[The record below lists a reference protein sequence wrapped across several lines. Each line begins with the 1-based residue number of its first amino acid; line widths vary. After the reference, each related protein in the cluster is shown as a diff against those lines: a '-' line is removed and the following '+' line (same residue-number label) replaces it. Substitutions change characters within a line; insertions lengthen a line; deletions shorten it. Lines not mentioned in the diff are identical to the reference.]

1 MSLKELNLIA
11 MLGGIDDIDGWSQKP
26 WWAGIALIT

>member
-1 MSLKELNLIA
+1 
-11 MLGGIDDIDGWSQKP
+11 MLVGLDDIDGWSQKP